1 MLVVGRYKCKIIIHK
16 MMDGLITKL
25 RTLPSSSLV
34 TNLDAIDLIAMNEVP
49 LKISTKGAETNK

>member
-1 MLVVGRYKCKIIIHK
+1 